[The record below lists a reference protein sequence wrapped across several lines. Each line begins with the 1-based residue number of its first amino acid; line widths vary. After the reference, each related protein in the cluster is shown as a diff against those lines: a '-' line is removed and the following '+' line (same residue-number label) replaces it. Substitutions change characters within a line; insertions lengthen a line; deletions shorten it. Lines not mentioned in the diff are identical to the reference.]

1 MWIDRQEESSMK
13 RMLSVFVVAALL
25 AVPAVAH
32 HSVSAEFDTTKPIKF
47 TGTIKKVDWTN
58 PHIYTHV
65 EAKDE
70 TGKLVVYRVEGG
82 PPNSLF
88 RQGWRKDTL
97 KVGETVT
104 VAGVRAKNTESMN
117 VGVASITTADG
128 RRVFGGGG
136 GGGGRAAGAA
146 PANQ

>member
-1 MWIDRQEESSMK
+1 MK
-13 RMLSVFVVAALL
+13 RTLSIIFAGALMA

-65 EAKDE
+65 ETKDE

-97 KVGETVT
+97 KVGDTVS
-104 VAGVRAKNTESMN
+104 VAGVRAKNTQSMN

-136 GGGGRAAGAA
+136 GARGGAAAA
-146 PANQ
+146 PAPAPANRQ

>member
-1 MWIDRQEESSMK
+1 MK
-13 RMLSVFVVAALL
+13 RTLSIIFAGVLMA

-65 EAKDE
+65 ETKDE
-70 TGKLVVYRVEGG
+70 NGKLVVYRVEGG

-88 RQGWRKDTL
+88 RQVWRRYTL
-97 KVGETVT
+97 KVGETVS
-104 VAGVRAKNTESMN
+104 VAGVRAKNTQSMN

-136 GGGGRAAGAA
+136 GGARGGAA
-146 PANQ
+146 AA

>member
-1 MWIDRQEESSMK
+1 MK
-13 RMLSVFVVAALL
+13 RTLSIFFVGVLL
-25 AVPAVAH
+25 AAIPAIAH

-136 GGGGRAAGAA
+136 GGGNRGGGAA
-146 PANQ
+146 PTNQ

>member
-1 MWIDRQEESSMK
+1 MK
-13 RMLSVFVVAALL
+13 RCAFVFAVLL
-25 AVPAVAH
+25 AVTAPLGAH
-32 HSVSAEFDTTKPIKF
+32 HSISAEFDQSKPVTF
-47 TGTIKKVDWTN
+47 TGTVKQVDWMN

-104 VAGVRAKNTESMN
+104 VAGVRAKNLQSMN

-136 GGGGRAAGAA
+136 GGGNRGGGAPAAA
-146 PANQ
+146 PTNQ

>member
-1 MWIDRQEESSMK
+1 MK
-13 RMLSVFVVAALL
+13 RMLSVFFVGALL
-25 AVPAVAH
+25 AAIPAVAH

-70 TGKLVVYRVEGG
+70 TGKLVVWRVEGG

-104 VAGVRAKNTESMN
+104 VAGGRAENSESMN
-117 VGVASITTADG
+117 VGVARITAADG
-128 RRVFGGGG
+128 RRVVCGGGG
-136 GGGGRAAGAA
+136 GNRGGGAA
-146 PANQ
+146 PTNQ

>member
-1 MWIDRQEESSMK
+1 MK
-13 RMLSVFVVAALL
+13 RTLSIIIAGALL
-25 AVPAVAH
+25 AAVPAVAH

-65 EAKDE
+65 ETKDE

-97 KVGETVT
+97 KVGETVS
-104 VAGVRAKNTESMN
+104 VAGVRAKNTQSMN

-136 GGGGRAAGAA
+136 GGARGGAAAA
-146 PANQ
+146 PANRQ

>member
-1 MWIDRQEESSMK
+1 MK
-13 RMLSVFVVAALL
+13 RTLSVFFVAALMA
-25 AVPAVAH
+25 AVPVVAH
-32 HSVSAEFDTTKPIKF
+32 HSVSAEFDTAKPISF

-65 EAKDE
+65 ETKGPDGQAI
-70 TGKLVVYRVEGG
+70 VYRVEGG

-97 KVGETVT
+97 KIGETVT
-104 VAGVRAKNTESMN
+104 VSGVRAKNPQSMN
-117 VGVASITTADG
+117 IGVASITTADG

-136 GGGGRAAGAA
+136 GNRGGGQAQR
-146 PANQ
+146 Q